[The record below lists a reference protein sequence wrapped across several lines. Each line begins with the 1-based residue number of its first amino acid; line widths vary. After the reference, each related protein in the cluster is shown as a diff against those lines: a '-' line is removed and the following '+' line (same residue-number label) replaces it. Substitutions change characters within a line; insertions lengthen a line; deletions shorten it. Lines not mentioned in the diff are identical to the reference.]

1 MGTPMKRRVWDLLLI
16 MTAAPHSCDVV
27 TSALRLSHAVLHNGG
42 SVRVW
47 ACGYANMLTQDT
59 FGDTKLPN
67 TRDPEGHYPSSSAIV
82 RQLTADSDGRFAWIA
97 CTACTEERGA
107 THHIPHV
114 RHRSPSRLAGTI
126 GAARQTLY
134 LGGA

>member
-16 MTAAPHSCDVV
+16 MTAAPHSSDVV

-97 CTACTEERGA
+97 CTACTAERGA
-107 THHIPHV
+107 IHHIPHV
-114 RHRSPSRLAGTI
+114 RHRSPARLAGTVD
-126 GAARQTLY
+126 AAKQTLY